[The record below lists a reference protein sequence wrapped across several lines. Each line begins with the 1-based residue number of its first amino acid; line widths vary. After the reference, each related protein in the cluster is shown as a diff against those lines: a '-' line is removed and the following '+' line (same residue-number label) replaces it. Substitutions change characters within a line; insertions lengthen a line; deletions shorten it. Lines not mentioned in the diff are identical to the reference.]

1 MKLLNLRKLTFLT
14 VLLSSIAFSHNTL
27 ADKDPNWDRNN
38 IYGGGGDG
46 AGDFQIE
53 GGDQSLQDLTFPCF
67 HGHYSKQQDSFLFY
81 TPLGS
86 HIQVKN
92 AFALDCTNLYT

>member
-1 MKLLNLRKLTFLT
+1 MTTTKLFYLILTT
-14 VLLSSIAFSHNTL
+14 LLITSCSTINRSLSLGTASGVAIGLSLSPLKQPNNS
-27 ADKDPNWDRNN
+27 KDAVKFGV
-38 IYGGGGDG
+38 IGV
-46 AGDFQIE
+46 
-53 GGDQSLQDLTFPCF
+53 TFPCF

>member
-1 MKLLNLRKLTFLT
+1 MSKNEDYRPQQKGYNKEDEAH
-14 VLLSSIAFSHNTL
+14 SS
-27 ADKDPNWDRNN
+27 
-38 IYGGGGDG
+38 
-46 AGDFQIE
+46 
-53 GGDQSLQDLTFPCF
+53 LTFPCF

>member
-1 MKLLNLRKLTFLT
+1 MKKII
-14 VLLSSIAFSHNTL
+14 LLSLALASAQGMANSIQTPFILPTGKVL
-27 ADKDPNWDRNN
+27 PKGVRNLS
-38 IYGGGGDG
+38 YKGV
-46 AGDFQIE
+46 
-53 GGDQSLQDLTFPCF
+53 TFPCF

>member
-1 MKLLNLRKLTFLT
+1 MLAKFKNSFVYSEIFIPFKRTEYLESIKKNRKITPDVNLKIETQHYT
-14 VLLSSIAFSHNTL
+14 VETPQN
-27 ADKDPNWDRNN
+27 
-38 IYGGGGDG
+38 Y
-46 AGDFQIE
+46 E
-53 GGDQSLQDLTFPCF
+53 VTFPCF